1 MQRVEQEILTLSEA
15 PKLIPGFYWDS
26 SPRNE
31 NLNLLVRSKLF
42 NWYFIYVV
50 LNIKLKNWLV
60 RTKFYWLWT
69 GGPVLI
75 VRTEQSFT
83 GFGLEDRCP
92 SWGQNK
98 VLLALDERTG
108 AHREDRTKF
117 YWLWTRGPVPIVRTE
132 QSFTGFGREDR
143 CPSWGQNKVVLALDE
158 RTGAHRE
165 DRTKLYWLWT
175 RGPVPIARTEQS
187 CTGFGREDRCP
198 SRGQNK
204 VVLALDERTG
214 AHREDWFVWLIFSFL
229 CSAWVFFTIVCPF
242 IS

>member
-15 PKLIPGFYWDS
+15 PKIIPGFYWDS

-42 NWYFIYVV
+42 NLYFIYVV

-69 GGPVLI
+69 GGPMPL

-98 VLLALDERTG
+98 VLLALDRRTG

-117 YWLWTRGPVPIVRTE
+117 YWLWT
-132 QSFTGFGREDR
+132 
-143 CPSWGQNKVVLALDE
+143 WGQNKVLLALDG

-165 DRTKLYWLWT
+165 DRTKFYWLWT
-175 RGPVPIARTEQS
+175 GGPVPIVRTDS
-187 CTGFGREDRCP
+187 CD
-198 SRGQNK
+198 
-204 VVLALDERTG
+204 
-214 AHREDWFVWLIFSFL
+214 
-229 CSAWVFFTIVCPF
+229 
-242 IS
+242 